1 MKEITKDWLNSAADD
16 LKIIAKIIDDE
27 TLTHQIAFHAQQ
39 TIEKSLKALVD
50 EYEIGLIRTH
60 SLETLIAKTN
70 KHFKFKIDSTII
82 KKLDQLYIDARYPGD
97 FGLLPN
103 GKPGISEALLF
114 QQAAKGIYD
123 KVCKHLK

>member
-1 MKEITKDWLNSAADD
+1 MKEITKDWLDSATDD
-16 LKIIAKIIDDE
+16 LKIITKLTDDE

-39 TIEKSLKALVD
+39 AIEKTLKALVE

-70 KHFKFKIDSTII
+70 PYLKLPIDLTFL
-82 KKLDQLYIDARYPGD
+82 KKLDQLYIEARYPGD

-103 GKPGISEALLF
+103 GKPSIREALHF
-114 QQAAKGIYD
+114 EQVAKEIY
-123 KVCKHLK
+123 KIIYTHLA

>member
-1 MKEITKDWLNSAADD
+1 MKGITKDWLDSSSDD

-39 TIEKSLKALVD
+39 AIEKALIE

-70 KHFKFKIDSTII
+70 KYLELHVDITII

-97 FGLLPN
+97 FGLSPN
-103 GKPGISEALLF
+103 SKPAIDEALHLE
-114 QQAAKGIYD
+114 QVAKEIYNR
-123 KVCKHLK
+123 VCIHLE